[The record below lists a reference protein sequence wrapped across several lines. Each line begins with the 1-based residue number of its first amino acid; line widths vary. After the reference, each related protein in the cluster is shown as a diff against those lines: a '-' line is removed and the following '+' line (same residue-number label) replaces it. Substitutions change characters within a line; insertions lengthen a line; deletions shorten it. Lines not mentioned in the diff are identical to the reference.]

1 MSRIASSVLER
12 ALVVVTVAGS
22 GCAETNRASRPAA
35 TAQRETRVPVCK
47 RATDRP
53 PAGEAALE
61 DRPDGTEV
69 LVRYSATPRDAP
81 CETLDV
87 AFRLRGE
94 MLVGEPGSQVEVVW
108 TSERALD
115 DGAGMTLLL
124 GTATVALSSEL
135 ERRGSRVALTA
146 RAPAAMLARYG
157 SERRPT
163 LVIAGRRIE
172 LSDRQTQHLRR
183 FVRRLPFH
191 AVGRPPVGG
200 GRPTASTASTES
212 AASTASTG
220 RPRASIARPPVEAD
234 PAAGQGWF
242 CVETAGDRK
251 QRTSACHRTAAQCE
265 ESRAAMRAAG
275 SQVGDCT
282 RSTSAACFGWRGS
295 AGRERACFH
304 RLSHCG
310 REKDRLEEEMG
321 GVQTTDSCEPV
332 P

>member
-1 MSRIASSVLER
+1 MRRIAGSVLER
-12 ALVVVTVAGS
+12 TFVVGMVAGS
-22 GCAETNRASRPAA
+22 GCAEANRARVPAA
-35 TAQRETRVPVCK
+35 APVETRVPYCK
-47 RATDRP
+47 QATDRP
-53 PAGEAALE
+53 PAGEAALA
-61 DRPDGTEV
+61 DQPDGADV

-94 MLVGEPGSQVEVVW
+94 MLVGEPDRQVEVVW

-115 DGAGMTLLL
+115 DGAEMTLLL
-124 GTATVALSSEL
+124 GAATVALPSQL

-163 LVIAGRRIE
+163 LVIADRKIE
-172 LSDRQTQHLRR
+172 LSDRQTGHLRT
-183 FVRRLPFH
+183 FVRRLPIH
-191 AVGRPPVGG
+191 AI
-200 GRPTASTASTES
+200 GRPTEES
-212 AASTASTG
+212 D
-220 RPRASIARPPVEAD
+220 RPRARRSSGASISRPPVEAD

-251 QRTSACHRTAAQCE
+251 QRTSACHRTSAECD
-265 ESRAAMRAAG
+265 ESRAALRATG

-282 RSTSAACFGWRGS
+282 RSTSAACFTWRGS
-295 AGRERACFH
+295 AGSERLCFY
-304 RLSHCG
+304 RPSHCG
-310 REKDRLEEEMG
+310 REQTRLEEEMA
-321 GVQTTDSCEPV
+321 GVQTTGGCAPV